1 MPIDEK
7 LVEAKAKEI
16 IEAGTSYDYILDV
29 WKSRHFGAVI
39 VGKVLLVSV
48 GPGSIKNSK
57 GIHVQICGKAGSGK
71 SDAAMKMAELMNPK
85 WMLSSALTP
94 QVLFYPT
101 EGFIDGSIVFVD
113 DIVWKSELGVSV
125 KRITSAF
132 QTGAQRVVTTDGFGI
147 RQTSNKRLTFWVTSV
162 DSQADE
168 QIRDRFILVES
179 DSSEAHL
186 KKCLDLLK
194 AKAAGK
200 TVGKTVWVDDDFETA
215 VCHYLIKDIR
225 TFWGEVV
232 IPFAEDIEF
241 QSDDLRAFTMFT
253 DMVKSFAVFAK
264 GARQF
269 DEDCRLEA
277 TEEDFHRAVEL
288 FSEFEGHSADKYTKA
303 ELNFLNVLHANGGR
317 ATKNQMCTLLNKS
330 LGYVGDILTGRG
342 RDDQQKYGLFYKC
355 PYLTTD
361 GLRPY
366 TLILS
371 ENWSPELES
380 SVRKITLKK

>member
-1 MPIDEK
+1 MPSDFGSR
-7 LVEAKAKEI
+7 VQAQAKEI

-29 WKSRHFGAVI
+29 WKSRHFGAAI

-113 DIVWKSELGVSV
+113 DMVWKSELGVSV

-186 KKCLDLLK
+186 KKCLDMLK

-200 TVGKTVWVDDDFETA
+200 TAKVDDDFEIA
-215 VCHYLIKDIR
+215 VCHALFKDLR
-225 TFWGEVV
+225 SWFGEVV

-241 QSDDLRAFTMFT
+241 LSDDLRAFTMFT
-253 DMVKSFAVFAK
+253 DMVKSFAVFAI
-264 GARQF
+264 GNRRF
-269 DEDCRLEA
+269 DEECRLEA

-288 FSEFEGHSADKYTKA
+288 FSEFGGHSADKYTKA

-317 ATKNQMCTLLNKS
+317 ATKAEMCVLLNRS
-330 LGYVGDILTGRG
+330 IGYVGELLTGRG
-342 RDDQQKYGLFYKC
+342 KDEQQRHGLFYKC
-355 PYLTTD
+355 SSLTTD
-361 GLRPY
+361 GGRPY
-366 TLILS
+366 TLILQDDWDPTKS
-371 ENWSPELES
+371 NNS
-380 SVRKITLKK
+380 KIVIKK

>member
-1 MPIDEK
+1 MPVDEK
-7 LVEAKAKEI
+7 LVEVTAKKI

-29 WKSRHFGAVI
+29 WKSRHFGAAI
-39 VGKVLLVSV
+39 VGKALLISV

-57 GIHVQICGKAGSGK
+57 GIHVQICGEAGSGK

-101 EGFIDGSIVFVD
+101 EGFIDASVVFVD
-113 DIVWKSELGVSV
+113 DMVWKSELGTTV

-132 QTGAQRVVTTDGFGI
+132 QTGAQRAVTTEGFGI

-179 DSSEAHL
+179 DSSEDHL
-186 KKCLDLLK
+186 KKCLDMMK

-200 TVGKTVWVDDDFETA
+200 SFGKTGWVDDDFETA
-215 VCHYLIKDIR
+215 VCHYLIEDIR
-225 TFWGEVV
+225 NFFGDVV
-232 IPFAEDIEF
+232 IPFAEDIDF
-241 QSDDLRAFTMFT
+241 RSDDLRAFTMFT

-269 DEDCRLEA
+269 DEECRLVA
-277 TEEDFHRAVEL
+277 TEEDFQRAVEL
-288 FSEFEGHSADKYTKA
+288 FSEFGGHSADKLTKA
-303 ELNFLNVLHANGGR
+303 ELNFLNVLHAHGCRG
-317 ATKNQMCTLLNKS
+317 TKADMCVLLNRS
-330 LGYVGDILTGRG
+330 MGYVGELLTGRG
-342 RDDQQKYGLFYKC
+342 KGEQQRHGLFYKC
-355 PYLTTD
+355 SSLTTD
-361 GLRPY
+361 GNRPY
-366 TLILS
+366 TLILQEDWDPTKGNNS
-371 ENWSPELES
+371 
-380 SVRKITLKK
+380 KITLRKK